1 MTKIAKA
8 TAETLIRLYNDLYAN
23 DREEWFHVRTTDNH
37 ILMEV
42 NMFRSYVRVFVDYQ
56 SNCYAFIE
64 NVQDFDLMT
73 TEEKIYLRVI
83 TRSPHCPFIVEVERN
98 YLYLN
103 ALLNHGGT
111 NMYDTKD
118 EFNVIAMECRYYRD
132 IQFTGI
138 RTYTVLYNADDRD
151 GMSYDM
157 DVLETLG
164 DIVEVFVQNALAFE
178 IRFYKNVL
186 M

>member
-1 MTKIAKA
+1 
-8 TAETLIRLYNDLYAN
+8 
-23 DREEWFHVRTTDNH
+23 
-37 ILMEV
+37 
-42 NMFRSYVRVFVDYQ
+42 
-56 SNCYAFIE
+56 
-64 NVQDFDLMT
+64 
-73 TEEKIYLRVI
+73 
-83 TRSPHCPFIVEVERN
+83 
-98 YLYLN
+98 
-103 ALLNHGGT
+103 
-111 NMYDTKD
+111 MYDTKD

-132 IQFTGI
+132 IQFTGV
-138 RTYTVLYNADDRD
+138 RTYTVLYSADDYD